1 VPPLPSPDHDRH
13 RAPRTCRRP
22 PPARTGANRRGLED
36 RALTLAVPMVGSP
49 AARLADELV
58 RRVLGELPA
67 LGVLGERDR
76 VLATA

>member
-1 VPPLPSPDHDRH
+1 
-13 RAPRTCRRP
+13 
-22 PPARTGANRRGLED
+22 
-36 RALTLAVPMVGSP
+36 MVGSP